1 MSELHSK
8 ISDMI
13 IQDGPIPLELYMMLA
28 LSHPTLGYYASR
40 DPFGAKGDFITA
52 PEISQM
58 FGELLGLW
66 ALEVWTNM
74 GAPSAFHLIE
84 LGPGRGTLMADALRA
99 AKLAPEFGAALQLH
113 LVEASP
119 VLIEQQRQRLAQSAL
134 VPEGAIHWHASLETI
149 PLGPSILLANEFFD
163 ALPVRQYVKTASG
176 WHERVIGLDNT
187 QALSFGLAPEA
198 ETNIN
203 AQAPIGSVLEINT
216 LAYRLIM
223 QIAHRLQQAG
233 GAALIIDYGHVETSF
248 GETLQAISAHHPID
262 PLTCPGQADLST
274 HVDFGSL
281 KRAALACGAR
291 LYGPVQQAD
300 FLTRL
305 GIHHRAASLM
315 RQADTTQG
323 AESAADIAAALTRL
337 TQSEQ
342 STDMGA
348 LFKVMAITHPDLAPP
363 AGFDSTDV
371 S

>member
-1 MSELHSK
+1 
-8 ISDMI
+8 
-13 IQDGPIPLELYMMLA
+13 
-28 LSHPTLGYYASR
+28 
-40 DPFGAKGDFITA
+40 
-52 PEISQM
+52 
-58 FGELLGLW
+58 
-66 ALEVWTNM
+66 M

-119 VLIEQQRQRLAQSAL
+119 VLIEQQRQRLAQSSL

-163 ALPVRQYVKTASG
+163 ALPVRQYVKTTSG

-248 GETLQAISAHHPID
+248 GETLQAMKQHAFVD
-262 PLTCPGQADLST
+262 PLEAPGEADITT
-274 HVDFGSL
+274 HVDFERLGHIARAQGLEVSGPTTQARFL
-281 KRAALACGAR
+281 NGLGIVERAAR
-291 LYGPVQQAD
+291 LLKNAD
-300 FLTRL
+300 
-305 GIHHRAASLM
+305 AA
-315 RQADTTQG
+315 QTK
-323 AESAADIAAALTRL
+323 EVEAALVRL
-337 TQSEQ
+337 TEQ
-342 STDMGA
+342 TPTGMGS
-348 LFKVMAITHPDLAPP
+348 LFKVLGLRHVDMPEP
-363 AGFDSTDV
+363 AGFK
-371 S
+371 